1 MVHHS
6 KVLKWVL
13 AMSCAGAFVIGASA
27 QEVARAVSRA
37 VVTPDDPI
45 WASDVQNPTPPGQ
58 EQEVPAAQNA
68 GRGRGGPQQ
77 PPQPRP
83 YAQVITAQA
92 KSSPGV
98 FTVHR
103 VGESL
108 YYEIPK
114 SELGKDFLWVT
125 QLKATTFGAGY
136 GGQAVNN
143 RVVRWEQIGNRVML
157 RIENYG
163 VVSSDKSNPVG
174 EAVADAN
181 TPPIVA
187 SFNVEAFADN
197 GSPVIDVTRLFT
209 SEIPELSARQNVGAR
224 GFDASRTFIDKAV
237 AYPLNIN
244 VEVTQTY
251 TTPLQDASADRG
263 GGRGAAAGMRGN
275 SGTVVMYYSMVK
287 LPETPMQPRLF
298 DERVGYFTT
307 STYDYSRPEHKAT
320 QRVFITRYRLE
331 KKDPNAALSEP
342 VKPIVYYVDPATPK
356 QWVPWVKRAIE
367 DWQPAFEAAG
377 FKNAIIAKEAP
388 SKAEDPD
395 WNAEDARYSVIRW
408 LPSTTENAVGPHI
421 VDPRSGE
428 IIEADVQLY
437 HNVMNLAT
445 MWYFDQ
451 VGPLDPRAKKL
462 PLPEDLMGRL
472 LEYVIAHEV
481 GHTLGFQHNMKASS
495 EYTLAQV
502 RDKNWVKENGH
513 TPTLMDYSRFNYVAQ
528 PEDGIAIADL
538 VPKIGPYDKW
548 ATMWG
553 YKPIAAAKSPD
564 DEKSTLDSWARE
576 QDTKPYLRFSTSGAA
591 GSDPGD
597 ETEAVGDADAT
608 AATALGMKNLR
619 RVSDMMLDATSTP
632 GESYSDLN
640 EVYGRVVG
648 QWTTEMNH
656 VTNVVGGVLSQEKY
670 VGQQGVRFTPEPKAK
685 QMEAV
690 QFLLANA
697 FQTPD
702 FLVKTDI
709 LRRIQPTG
717 VVTRVRTA
725 QNSVM
730 NSLLNPARLDRLV
743 EQNALDPANA
753 YSPVQLLGDVRK
765 GIWSELATPGKTI
778 DTFRRNTQR
787 VYLDTI
793 DNRLNEN
800 GATSDEVRALL
811 KGELK
816 QLDSQI
822 RTAQAQAT
830 DVATAR
836 HLQDARDQIA
846 ASLDPHAMRT
856 PPAAATGGRGGRGG
870 MNGAAGGPNGGD
882 TTLISGER
890 YDYDHDPFL
899 LPPAGCWPDL
909 IIR

>member
-1 MVHHS
+1 MVRS
-6 KVLKWVL
+6 RLLKWAL
-13 AMSCAGAFVIGASA
+13 ALSCAGAFVIGASA

-37 VVTPDDPI
+37 VVTPDNPI
-45 WASDVQNPTPPGQ
+45 WASDVQDPATPPQQ
-58 EQEVPAAQNA
+58 EQQAGQA
-68 GRGRGGPQQ
+68 GRGGRGGPQQ

-114 SELGKDFLWVT
+114 DQLGKDFLWVT

-143 RVVRWEQIGNRVML
+143 RVVRWEQVGNRVLL
-157 RIENYG
+157 RLENYG
-163 VVSSDKSNPVG
+163 VVASDKSNPVVQ
-174 EAVADAN
+174 AVTDAN

-224 GFDASRTFIDKAV
+224 GFDASRSFIDKAV

-251 TTPLQDASADRG
+251 TTPLQDAGAAG
-263 GGRGAAAGMRGN
+263 GGRAAAPTGMRGN

-298 DERVGYFTT
+298 DERVGYFST

-342 VKPIVYYVDPATPK
+342 VHPIVYYVDPATPK

-367 DWQPAFEAAG
+367 DWQPAFEMAG

-528 PEDGIAIADL
+528 PEDGIAIEDL
-538 VPKIGPYDKW
+538 IPKIGPYDKW

-553 YKPIAAAKSPD
+553 YKTIAGAKSPD
-564 DEKSTLDSWARE
+564 DEKKTLDSWARE

-619 RVSDMMLDATSTP
+619 RVADMMLDATSTP

-656 VTNVVGGVLSQEKY
+656 VTNVVGGMLSQEKY

-685 QMEAV
+685 QMEAM
-690 QFLLANA
+690 QFLLTNA
-697 FQTPD
+697 FQTPE

-717 VVTRVRTA
+717 VVTRMRTA

-753 YSPVQLLGDVRK
+753 YSPVQFLGDLRK
-765 GIWSELATPGKTI
+765 GIWSELATPAKPI

-816 QLDSQI
+816 QLDAQI
-822 RTAQAQAT
+822 RTAQAQVT
-830 DVATAR
+830 DVATSR

-846 ASLDPHAMRT
+846 AALDPHAMRT
-856 PPAAATGGRGGRGG
+856 PPAAATPGRGGRGG
-870 MNGAAGGPNGGD
+870 FTGVTGGSTGS
-882 TTLISGER
+882 TLSSGER

-899 LPPAGCWPDL
+899 LPPTGCWPDL